1 MSRTGSKLYISQSA
15 VSKRIA
21 NLEKKLGK
29 TLIEPQ
35 GRQIKLTPDA
45 LSLIDRIGPSLHE
58 LRGLIAEERT
68 LDEQSVIRIDCSETL
83 VAGYLSEVLPSLMAR
98 EPFLTIT
105 TNHTPRII
113 EHVKA
118 GDAAIGLCAG
128 HLNSRIGLHTTHLFN
143 EPFRVVSQQVLT
155 QPPTTLITNDL
166 NNPANTYQAGLLQQA
181 GIVPNMQMDSYT
193 AAAQL
198 AIKGVCAAL
207 VPLSIVKT
215 LHIDEGLCFD
225 FDFLSRLT
233 RPVHLVYR
241 PSALKLKR
249 VRTVI
254 ETIEDAVPKVASMP

>member
-1 MSRTGSKLYISQSA
+1 L
-15 VSKRIA
+15 
-21 NLEKKLGK
+21 
-29 TLIEPQ
+29 LIE
-35 GRQIKLTPDA
+35 
-45 LSLIDRIGPSLHE
+45 RIGPSLHE
-58 LRGLIAEERT
+58 LRGLLAEEQS
-68 LDEQSVIRIDCSETL
+68 LDDQSVIRIDCSETL
-83 VAGYLSEVLPSLMAR
+83 VAGYLSEVLPSLMAND
-98 EPFLTIT
+98 PFLTIT

-143 EPFRVVSQQVLT
+143 EPFRVVSQQALT

-181 GIVPNMQMDSYT
+181 GIVPSMQMDSYT

-198 AIKGVCAAL
+198 AIKGVSPAL
-207 VPLSIVKT
+207 VPLSIIKT
-215 LHIDEGLCFD
+215 LHIDERFCFD
-225 FDFLSRLT
+225 FGFLSRLT

-249 VRTVI
+249 VNKVI
-254 ETIEDAVPKVASMP
+254 ETIEDAVPKVASAP